1 MKRFVCAIAILGFSF
16 SASAK
21 PGKKLE
27 AAPVAPVAPVASK
40 VAYASDSAQYNFR
53 FSPIGL
59 ILGSINIDFDIA
71 IAPDWT
77 VGPTINYWRYSS
89 ASDKATFSEDYKTT
103 AYGFGARANWF
114 KNGNFTDGL
123 YVGPSLAYANVKV
136 STTDT
141 VGTTWT
147 GSASVMLASCLVGY
161 GWYWD
166 SFNMML
172 GGGASL
178 GLGDTKVKIESS
190 SGSST
195 EVSTSIAGLALEYS
209 LGWTF

>member
-1 MKRFVCAIAILGFSF
+1 MKQILCAFVLLGFSL

-21 PGKKLE
+21 PSKK
-27 AAPVAPVAPVASK
+27 AAEVAPVAPVASK
-40 VAYASDSAQYNFR
+40 VVYASDSAEYNFR
-53 FSPIGL
+53 FSPLGL
-59 ILGSINIDFDIA
+59 IVGSININLDIVV
-71 IAPDWT
+71 APDWT
-77 VGPTINYWRYSS
+77 VGPVINYWRYSS
-89 ASDKATFSEDYKTT
+89 SSDRTVFSKDFETT

-123 YVGPSLAYANVKV
+123 YVGPGLSYANVKV
-136 STTDT
+136 TTTDST
-141 VGTTWT
+141 GDSVT

-178 GLGDTKVKIESS
+178 GLGDTKVKVETS

-195 EVSTSIAGLALEYS
+195 EVSSTMAGVALEYS